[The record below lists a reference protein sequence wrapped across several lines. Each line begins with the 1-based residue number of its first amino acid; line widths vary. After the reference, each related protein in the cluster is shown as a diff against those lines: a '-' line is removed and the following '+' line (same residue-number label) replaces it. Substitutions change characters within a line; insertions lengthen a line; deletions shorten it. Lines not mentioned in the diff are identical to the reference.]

1 MACKD
6 PSAPSRFAQT
16 SVGNSSPLAPLQ
28 SRGGRLLQVS
38 AAAGTLAEGLWQEGV
53 LSQLPSTGK
62 QHMWMSSSPR
72 DSFWRPRGWGQVQ
85 VQGKELTVWNTG
97 PCPKGQD
104 RPVELLLLPHSLP
117 RPSAR
122 CPGPSWVGALV
133 WRWTAQLM
141 CLWASQTSAA
151 SPPDSCPSPAEPALT
166 GAAVS
171 SVCTGDDTVSRRSS
185 FILVRSATLSGF
197 CLNFSS
203 NKKLTPPQSS
213 HNPRAERLK
222 KSSRAKPPQRQ
233 PFTGQVSA
241 LTPPPPSLPSTGSQ
255 CSHCLIPWSADAS
268 SFLLN
273 GLDCPQLAIVSRCHL
288 ARGEERVL
296 WPITYFFMLA
306 FIQQIF
312 AE

>member
-1 MACKD
+1 M
-6 PSAPSRFAQT
+6 
-16 SVGNSSPLAPLQ
+16 
-28 SRGGRLLQVS
+28 
-38 AAAGTLAEGLWQEGV
+38 
-53 LSQLPSTGK
+53 
-62 QHMWMSSSPR
+62 
-72 DSFWRPRGWGQVQ
+72 
-85 VQGKELTVWNTG
+85 
-97 PCPKGQD
+97 
-104 RPVELLLLPHSLP
+104 
-117 RPSAR
+117 
-122 CPGPSWVGALV
+122 
-133 WRWTAQLM
+133 M
-141 CLWASQTSAA
+141 CLSASQTSLPPVLLTAA
-151 SPPDSCPSPAEPALT
+151 SSPAEPART
-166 GAAVS
+166 AAAVS
-171 SVCTGDDTVSRRSS
+171 SVCTWDDTEPQTL
-185 FILVRSATLSGF
+185 FHTVRSATLSGF

-273 GLDCPQLAIVSRCHL
+273 GLDCPQLDIVSRCHL

-296 WPITYFFMLA
+296 WPLTHFFMLA